1 MQTTREKNAAWLL
14 PESPR
19 LAFGE
24 PPPFG
29 KGGCGVGWHA
39 AWDSLWNKAVFEADP
54 PGQLGVRV
62 AAKTEHSQAAPRTR
76 R

>member
-1 MQTTREKNAAWLL
+1 MAGYSARGWLL

-29 KGGCGVGWHA
+29 KGGLRRWVPPFGVC
-39 AWDSLWNKAVFEADP
+39 F
-54 PGQLGVRV
+54 PGLGIAHLPRP
-62 AAKTEHSQAAPRTR
+62 KGRSIDHSRFFSSSGP
-76 R
+76 

>member
-1 MQTTREKNAAWLL
+1 MRLGCP

-29 KGGCGVGWHA
+29 KGGYGVSWRT
-39 AWDSLWNKAVFEADP
+39 AWDSLWHRLAFWP
-54 PGQLGVRV
+54 THSRQLGVRV

>member
-1 MQTTREKNAAWLL
+1 MRLDCP

-29 KGGCGVGWHA
+29 KGGYGVGWRT
-39 AWDSLWNKAVFEADP
+39 AWDSLWHRLAFMADP
-54 PGQLGVRV
+54 PRQLGVRE
-62 AAKTEHSQAAPRTR
+62 AGDAFRSQEAPRTR